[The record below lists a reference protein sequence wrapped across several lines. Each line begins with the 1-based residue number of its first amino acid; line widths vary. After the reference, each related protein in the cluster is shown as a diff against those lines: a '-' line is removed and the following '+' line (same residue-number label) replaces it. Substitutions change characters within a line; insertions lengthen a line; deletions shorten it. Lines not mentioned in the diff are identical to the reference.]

1 MLAIRKELDLY
12 ANLRPVTFYDSLADA
27 SPLKK
32 EYIEGVDFII
42 VRELTG
48 AYILVS
54 LASVEQKEMKRQ
66 LSTRYFIS
74 VQK

>member
-48 AYILVS
+48 GLYFAS
-54 LASVEQKEMKRQ
+54 LASAEQKGMKKQ
-66 LSTRYFIS
+66 LSTHYFIS